1 MKFKIRFADQIV
13 GFFIIF
19 SLVSLVFVIIML
31 GKSQRWFS
39 KDVSFNAL
47 LYTAGG
53 LSKNM
58 AVQYKGFTIGNVKT
72 FYLTENDNVIVTFI
86 IFEEYRDRVRK
97 GSMVEIA
104 ESPVGLGNKFLFY
117 AGNGDILDEGS
128 LLPVVGTAQAVE
140 LVRQGLAEEPKAGD
154 SITAIMN
161 KVNAI
166 LDDVNLVTTQI
177 GEALGVGSNETEIGK
192 IIGSLQNT
200 MTGAEDIPYS
210 ITRTINEIRSDIGPI
225 LENINI
231 MITELNNP
239 DGLLYTVLDTDKDVY
254 TNLVKSLTSVSAILD
269 NLERT
274 TEFIPAQL
282 PQLAGLIMDLRV
294 TMKTAEDLM
303 TALTNNPLLKGGVPG
318 RLEPEDS
325 GTNPRNIQF

>member
-1 MKFKIRFADQIV
+1 MKFKVRFADQIV
-13 GFFIIF
+13 GLFIIL
-19 SLVSLVFVIIML
+19 SLVSLVFVIVML
-31 GKSQRWFS
+31 GRSQRWFT
-39 KDVSFNAL
+39 KDVSFATL
-47 LYTAGG
+47 LPSAGG

-58 AVQYKGFTIGNVKT
+58 AVQYKGFTIGNVKS

-86 IFEEYRDRVRK
+86 IFEEYRDRVRL
-97 GSMVEIA
+97 GSMVEVA
-104 ESPVGLGNKFLFY
+104 ESPVGLGNKFQFY
-117 AGNGDILDEGS
+117 TGNGEILDEGS
-128 LLPVVGTAQAVE
+128 LLPTVGSAQARE
-140 LVRQGLAEEPKAGD
+140 FVRQGLAAEPKAED

-166 LDDVNLVTTQI
+166 LDDVNLITTEI
-177 GEALGVGSNETEIGK
+177 GEALGVGSSETEIGK

-200 MTGAEDIPYS
+200 MTGAEGIPYS
-210 ITRTINEIRSDIGPI
+210 ITRTINEIRSDLGPI
-225 LENINI
+225 LENVNT

-239 DGLLYTVLDTDKDVY
+239 DGLVYTILDTDKDVY

-269 NLERT
+269 NLEKT

-282 PQLAGLIMDLRV
+282 PQVAGLIMDLRV

-318 RLEPEDS
+318 RLETEDNNTS
-325 GTNPRNIQF
+325 PRNIRF